1 MSNSFYRG
9 ADCCIIV
16 FDITNRESYEGI
28 EQWKNN
34 FIESIVH
41 YENLDHSQIEIPILL
56 VGNKLDLGGQNK
68 REVEAREVRADW
80 VDSGEAIE
88 YIETSALNLTKV
100 ERLFTSIAEQA
111 NDFQLQMQ
119 EQRETINELGDQYN
133 CI

>member
-1 MSNSFYRG
+1 LSNSFYRG